1 MKELASNFFAD
12 IGSVIQLSR
21 DWYLEFLP
29 ILQPLSLLVSAILL
43 YGIVYC
49 VIKSGFLLIQ
59 ADKWVDAFGIKN
71 LHERRVIRGWKNIL
85 KRLKTKDAAQ
95 WKLAINEADKII
107 DEIVK
112 HMNIKADTMDDRLE
126 QVNASQLSNVE
137 EIKSAHRVSVNIKQN
152 PEFELSHE
160 EAVRL
165 IKVYEKALREFNLID

>member
-12 IGSVIQLSR
+12 ISSVIQLSR

-29 ILQPLSLLVSAILL
+29 ILQPLSFLVSAILL

-59 ADKWVDAFGIKN
+59 IDKWIDALGIKN
-71 LHERRVIRGWKNIL
+71 LNERRATRGWRKII
-85 KRLKTKDAAQ
+85 KRLKTKDVAQ

-107 DEIVK
+107 DEIIK

-137 EIKSAHRVSVNIKQN
+137 EVKSAHRISVNIKIN
-152 PEFELSHE
+152 PEFELDHE

-165 IKVYEKALREFNLID
+165 IKVYEKAFREFNLID